1 MKKYFWLLMLVLCAI
16 GAHAQSPRKLDSLR
30 TVLAQLPPEGSS
42 YASDTMR
49 VRLLC
54 EVAQQTPLIQI
65 DSTIKIFEKSLLICQ
80 QIKWPLGECMS
91 NYYIGYY
98 QVGKNDLMKGIDY
111 LYKSLA
117 IAEKEHLTFYIAR
130 NNKTLGDAYSNLGSY
145 DKATK
150 HLKASVKI
158 FAALKNKRE
167 ELLAMNNLGLV
178 YFDKAD
184 YKTSIPYFKQ
194 CLNENKIAQIDNLDD
209 IFLSNL
215 GASYREMGNLD
226 EALKELIQVEDILKN
241 KPRYQYRRLLNL
253 LSIANVWTSKN
264 AFEKAELLLKQIEE
278 FQLKEGT
285 EISQKDIYKAYLE
298 LYKKMKNAPLAL
310 EYYEKYIA
318 LDKKLTQQDQ
328 QHRIENLQAGFDN
341 EKKESEILLLNQNV
355 KQEILLKNIFIGGA
369 IIILLFAVL
378 FWRNSQKLSKQNKII
393 EEQRLELQFTNS
405 QLETLNHGLEQRVE
419 ERTSELQHANETLIK
434 KNEEI
439 VLAMVEGQTIERK
452 RVASELHDNLG
463 ATLSAIKWRL
473 EAINGHNLT
482 DKERKIHE
490 STLEMMKEAYSEVRL
505 ISHNLLPAELEKGG
519 LKQALEKFIADIN
532 SSNKI
537 NITHNLESEAIPTD
551 KKIQLELYSI
561 ALELINNVLKH
572 SQAQNAHV
580 GLYKQQGNLIFEVSD
595 DGKGLDSQQQ
605 SNGMGTKNIEN
616 RVQALNGSVEYFPVT
631 TGVKVVLKFSMY

>member
-1 MKKYFWLLMLVLCAI
+1 MKKYYYTWMLLLCTI
-16 GAHAQSPRKLDSLR
+16 VVYAQSPRKLDSLR
-30 TVLAQLPPEGSS
+30 TVLATLPPEGRSFG
-42 YASDTMR
+42 SDTTR
-49 VRLLC
+49 VRVLC
-54 EVAQQTPLIQI
+54 EMAQQMPLIQI

-80 QIKWPLGECMS
+80 QIKWRFGECMS
-91 NYYIGYY
+91 YYYIGYY

-150 HLKASVKI
+150 HLNTSVKI

-184 YKTSIPYFKQ
+184 YKASIPYFRK

-209 IFLSNL
+209 IFLANL

-226 EALKELIQVEDILKN
+226 EALQELIKVEDILKN

-253 LSIANVWTSKN
+253 ISIANVWISKN
-264 AFEKAELLLKQIEE
+264 TFVKAELLLIKIEE
-278 FQLKEGT
+278 LQHKEGT
-285 EISQKDIYKAYLE
+285 EISQKDLYKTYFE
-298 LYKKMKNAPLAL
+298 LYKKTKNTPLAL

-318 LDKKLTQQDQ
+318 LYKKLTQQDQ
-328 QHRIENLQAGFDN
+328 QQRIENLQANFDN

-355 KQEILLKNIFIGGA
+355 KQEILLKNIFISGA
-369 IIILLFAVL
+369 IFLLLFAVL

-393 EEQRLELQFTNS
+393 EEQRLELQSTNS
-405 QLETLNHGLEQRVE
+405 QLETLNHSLEQKVQ
-419 ERTSELQHANETLIK
+419 ERTSELQHANETLIR

-490 STLEMMKEAYSEVRL
+490 STLEMMKGAYSEVRL

-519 LKQALEKFIADIN
+519 LKQALEKFIADI
-532 SSNKI
+532 SSSDKI
-537 NITHNLESEAIPTD
+537 NITHNLEPEAIPND
-551 KKIQLELYSI
+551 KKNQLELYGI

-572 SQAQNAHV
+572 AQAQNVNVA
-580 GLYKQQGNLIFEVSD
+580 LYKQQDNVIFEVSD
-595 DGKGLDSQQQ
+595 DGKGIDSQQQ

-616 RVQALNGSVEYFPVT
+616 RVQSLNGTISYKSQPI
-631 TGVKVVLKFSMY
+631 GLKAEVCFSKF